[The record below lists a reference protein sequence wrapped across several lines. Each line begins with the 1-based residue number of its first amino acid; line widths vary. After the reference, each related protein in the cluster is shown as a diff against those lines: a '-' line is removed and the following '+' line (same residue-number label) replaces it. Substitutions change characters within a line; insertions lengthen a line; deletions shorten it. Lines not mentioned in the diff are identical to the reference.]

1 MTVAVAGGVTTI
13 STGGGGGSSPYIVP
27 LLANFTV
34 ISTPS
39 GATSSN
45 SSTGLA
51 LKVSA
56 TGRNTYDFQDN
67 GTLGST
73 FTVTAGFK
81 QSFFGSDIIS
91 GIYVK
96 DSAGKAVSWG
106 RGYSGAT
113 TVMAVAWTVSGG
125 VWTPTSAFT
134 EVNNTLSDPN
144 DFSQMHWDGT
154 NITLSAGAD
163 LNSILNYQSFAA
175 STYLTGTVSEVGI
188 MVQANSGAQSTTFF
202 HYTHNA

>member
-1 MTVAVAGGVTTI
+1 MG
-13 STGGGGGSSPYIVP
+13 
-27 LLANFTV
+27 
-34 ISTPS
+34 
-39 GATSSN
+39 
-45 SSTGLA
+45 
-51 LKVSA
+51 
-56 TGRNTYDFQDN
+56 
-67 GTLGST
+67 
-73 FTVTAGFK
+73 
-81 QSFFGSDIIS
+81 
-91 GIYVK
+91 
-96 DSAGKAVSWG
+96 
-106 RGYSGAT
+106 
-113 TVMAVAWTVSGG
+113 VAWSVSGG
-125 VWTPTSAFT
+125 VWTPTNAFT